1 MDWIDEK
8 FLQIRN
14 RIHNMSLKHALMAYI
29 VVFIIGTFILSY
41 LTMNICNQWQR
52 LIVGQSGQTDIL
64 KHTGNFYISY
74 VDYSLLG
81 KKERMFFSC
90 LSGIKV
96 WCPYVYA
103 VLSMI
108 FVSLQF
114 YKRRLLKPIVILENG
129 IEEIKKQ
136 NLDIT
141 VFYDSKDEMGKV
153 CRSFDDMRLELLSG
167 KKEMWRMVEEQKKL
181 NAAFA
186 HDLRTPLTVLRG
198 YSDFLGRYLPQGKVS
213 EEKLSET
220 LFIMSGYIERLEHY
234 TNTMKSIRSL
244 DDWQIS
250 LSEKKLDVLLKEMKD
265 VAEIMNKP
273 GILSITLNKEDT
285 GSKILWIDSW
295 IFMEVFE
302 NLLSNA
308 VRYADSQVWV
318 TLRTE
323 DGKLFVFVEDDGPGF
338 TKEGLNKAEMPYY
351 RGERSAEEKEHFGIG
366 LHICGKLCERHGGS
380 ISVANRMEGGA
391 IVSASFAIL
400 KTS

>member
-8 FLQIRN
+8 LLKIRK
-14 RIHNMSLKHALMAYI
+14 RIRDMSLKHALMAYI

-41 LTMNICNQWQR
+41 LTMNICSQWQR

-64 KHTGNFYISY
+64 RHTGSFYISY
-74 VDYSLLG
+74 VDYSLLE
-81 KKERMFFSC
+81 KKERILFSVF
-90 LSGIKV
+90 SGIKV
-96 WCPYVYA
+96 WCPYIYA

-129 IEEIKKQ
+129 IEEIKKE

-153 CRSFDDMRLELLSG
+153 CRSFDDMRRELLSG

-198 YSDFLGRYLPQGKVS
+198 YSDYLGRYLPQGKVS
-213 EEKLSET
+213 KEKLSDT
-220 LFIMSGYIERLEHY
+220 LLVMSGYIERLEHY

-244 DDWQIS
+244 DDWEMS
-250 LSEKKLDVLLKEMKD
+250 FSEKEFDFLLDEMRH
-265 VAEIMNKP
+265 VAEMMNKP
-273 GILSITLNKEDT
+273 GILNITIEKEDSGNRT
-285 GSKILWIDSW
+285 LWIDSW

-308 VRYADSQVWV
+308 VRYAASRVRI
-318 TLRTE
+318 TLKTE
-323 DGKLFVFVEDDGPGF
+323 AGKLYAFVEDDGPGF
-338 TKEGLNKAEMPYY
+338 TNEGLNKAKMPYY

-366 LHICGKLCERHGGS
+366 LHICGKLCERHGGDIS
-380 ISVANRMEGGA
+380 IANRMGGGA
-391 IVSASFAIL
+391 IVSASFGIL